1 MKQENNTTASC
12 TILNVPVYCHGEYC
26 SRKDRCVNHRIQSGA
41 QIVDYSTQG
50 SSSFRYT
57 PNEGSVIETDFYCGD
72 RAKGYS
78 YFKEHEEGAVRK
90 VYCCF
95 PVGSVIYDDAG
106 SPWQIETVSIDE
118 DVWYSIVLVD
128 DLKRESVYQ
137 RRVLLLD
144 KDIDGKHWFVYDP
157 TISHKNA

>member
-41 QIVDYSTQG
+41 QIVDYST
-50 SSSFRYT
+50 
-57 PNEGSVIETDFYCGD
+57 
-72 RAKGYS
+72 GYS

-118 DVWYSIVLVD
+118 DIWYSIVLVD
-128 DLKRESVYQ
+128 DLKGESVYQ

-144 KDIDGKHWFVYDP
+144 KDIDGKHWFAYDP